1 MKKILILTKNF
12 FFLDSK
18 NSKMAFFTIKLLA
31 LMFFIQTLCWCTT
44 IKTTTKSPSTIAS
57 ILLPQESKD
66 TPALDA
72 DSKIDDKEAILH
84 LENTLKSMSHMI
96 HSKKKISRKIIR
108 DIPNLFACLE
118 DNSKI
123 EDCCKIDYFK

>member
-1 MKKILILTKNF
+1 
-12 FFLDSK
+12 
-18 NSKMAFFTIKLLA
+18 MAFFTIKLIA
-31 LMFFIQTLCWCTT
+31 LIFTIQTMCWCTT
-44 IKTTTKSPSTIAS
+44 IKTTKSPSTIAS
-57 ILLPQESKD
+57 ILLPQETKD
-66 TPALDA
+66 TPASDT
-72 DSKIDDKEAILH
+72 DSKIDDKEAVLH

-96 HSKKKISRKIIR
+96 HSKKKVSRQIIR